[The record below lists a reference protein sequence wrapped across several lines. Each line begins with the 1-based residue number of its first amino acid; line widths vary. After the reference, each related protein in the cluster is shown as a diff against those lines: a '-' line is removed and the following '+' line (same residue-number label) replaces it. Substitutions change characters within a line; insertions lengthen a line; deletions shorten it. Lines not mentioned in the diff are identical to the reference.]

1 MVVVETHD
9 GVRVID
15 LRERGAHTLFDGL
28 MVLMVFEGGFNGGVW
43 F

>member
-1 MVVVETHD
+1 MEREHVTE
-9 GVRVID
+9 
-15 LRERGAHTLFDGL
+15 RERGAHTLFDGL